1 MRKFPVLLA
10 QVNIGEKFG
19 FGEITSLG
27 EITSNVI
34 PSVFSIATAL
44 VVSYFLWG
52 AFKFLIAGEN
62 KEETIEARRMITNA
76 IIGFI
81 ILIFAFF
88 ILQFLLS
95 TLFNITDYQII
106 K

>member
-1 MRKFPVLLA
+1 MRKFPILLA

-19 FGEITSLG
+19 FGGVTSLG
-27 EITSNVI
+27 KITSDLI
-34 PSVFSIATAL
+34 TPIFSIATAL
-44 VVSYFLWG
+44 VTIYFLWG
-52 AFKFLIAGEN
+52 AFKYLISAGN
-62 KEETIEARRMITNA
+62 KEETAGARGMITHA

-81 ILIFAFF
+81 ILMFAFL

-95 TLFNITDYQII
+95 NLFGITGFQII